1 MATQV
6 VMAVSRCHDHPSLEH
21 ERKSILVLAGIRDNQ
36 CKEWYQLDQVAML
49 NRFSNK
55 SMGITDISGKTSISI
70 SKDVVHLQFCH
81 C

>member
-1 MATQV
+1 MATLV
-6 VMAVSRCHDHPSLEH
+6 VVAVNRCHDHPSLEH
-21 ERKSILVLAGIRDNQ
+21 ETKSVLAGIRFNQ
-36 CKEWYQLDQVAML
+36 CKGWYQLDQVAML

-70 SKDVVHLQFCH
+70 SKDVVHLQFWH